1 MNKNVKEL
9 SNYLEEVGESV
20 LIMPYIYPDNEKI
33 KLEFSDASHDPNKD
47 IFLYKDGTWS
57 IGEKK

>member
-1 MNKNVKEL
+1 MSKNVKEL

-20 LIMPYIYPDNEKI
+20 LIMPYIYPDNEEI
-33 KLEFSDASHDPNKD
+33 KLEFSDASHDPSKD
-47 IFLYKDGTWS
+47 IFLYNDGTWS